1 MDISVIVPI
10 YNVEKYIER
19 CLRSLFEQT
28 KSEGVEFILVND
40 CTPDGSMAVARRVIA
55 EYPNLAVRIIE
66 HPRNRH
72 VAATRQTGID
82 AAIGE
87 YTIQIDSDDWC
98 EPTMLEDMYTK
109 ALKEDLDIVSCDY
122 YEQLGDVHQNT
133 LGEDKVER
141 IEKMLTGNTHGSLWM
156 RLIRKELYTNN
167 NIKIDLGVNILE
179 DLICVIQLYYF
190 TDKISHIPY
199 PYYHYMDNPTSIIH
213 KWYTF
218 TDEKQKAYDFL
229 DSFFKKHNDDRFTK
243 ALRFSKIQCK
253 YHLVSYLLTKDTYGC
268 MKLFPDTNSYI
279 FSCERLSIT
288 AKLLMYSASKG
299 WNWAVVLINK
309 TRGLYHNLQSKAK

>member
-1 MDISVIVPI
+1 MDISVIVPV
-10 YNVEKYIER
+10 YNVENYIER

-28 KSEGVEFILVND
+28 KTNGVEFILVND
-40 CTPDGSMAVARRVIA
+40 CTPDGSMAVARRIIA
-55 EYPNLAVRIIE
+55 EYPHLSVRIIE
-66 HPRNRH
+66 HPKNRH

-109 ALKEDLDIVSCDY
+109 ALEEDLDIVSCDY
-122 YEQLGDVHQNT
+122 NERRGDVHQNT
-133 LGEDKVER
+133 LGDDKVER
-141 IEKMLTGNTHGSLWM
+141 IEKMLTGNIHGSLCM
-156 RLIRKELYTNN
+156 RLIKKELYTKNS
-167 NIKIDLGVNILE
+167 IKIDLGVNILE
-179 DLICVIQLYYF
+179 DLLCVIQLYYF

-199 PYYHYMDNPTSIIH
+199 PYYQYMYNPTSIIR

-229 DSFFKKHNDDRFTK
+229 DSFFKRHNDDRFTK

-253 YHLVSYLLTKDTYGC
+253 YHLVSCLLTKDTYGC
-268 MKLFPDTNSYI
+268 MKLFPDTDSYI

-288 AKLLMYSASKG
+288 AKVLMYSASRG

-309 TRGLYHNLQSKAK
+309 TRRLYHKLRGKAL